1 MDEAGAVGSWCSP
14 SRWAAEDSV
23 AVGLVAVGLVA
34 SVAVVDSLAVA
45 LEGGSK

>member
-1 MDEAGAVGSWCSP
+1 L
-14 SRWAAEDSV
+14 V
-23 AVGLVAVGLVA
+23 AVDLVAVGLVA